1 MKKMC
6 KSIAVLM
13 LPLLLGGCG
22 AMMKDVMREC
32 DRGQNFDSYAYCIK
46 STYSQ
51 KGNKP
56 NDSAIR
62 AFYSHLDINKPN
74 DSAIRAFYSHLDM
87 ISEAYRANK
96 ITDAQAK
103 SYAYDA
109 FMKTVQASNDRADTA
124 FMNYMGT
131 QQMLQQQQQQIR
143 TPVQTNCIRN
153 GQYTNCTSY

>member
-1 MKKMC
+1 MKKIC

-62 AFYSHLDINKPN
+62 AFYSHLD
-74 DSAIRAFYSHLDM
+74 M
-87 ISEAYRANK
+87 ISEAYRAKK